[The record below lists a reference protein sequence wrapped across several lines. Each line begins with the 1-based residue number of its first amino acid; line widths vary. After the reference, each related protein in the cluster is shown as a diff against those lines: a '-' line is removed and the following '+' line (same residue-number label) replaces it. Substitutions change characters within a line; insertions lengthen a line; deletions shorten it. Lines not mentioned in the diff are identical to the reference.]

1 MTTASASFPFRVV
14 AAGLADIGRVRKHN
28 EDTILLRE
36 DLNLFLLA
44 DGAGGHE
51 AGNVAS
57 ALATT
62 TVAHYFES
70 TKKTYEET
78 ADFDSFGL
86 PASMRRLS
94 AALHRANRE
103 VLEVAVATNKRK
115 GMGTT
120 IVAVWLDARSGLL
133 HLGHV
138 GDSRCYRLRGRHLE
152 LLTQDHSLLT
162 EVLEMQPEI
171 DEAVLAKLPRHV
183 VTRALGMADTVRTT
197 LRSFEPAPGDKYL
210 LCSDGLH
217 GAVPLAHI
225 AEALEIERTPEE
237 QARLLIE
244 MAKDAGSRDNISAVV
259 IDCDPIPDILE
270 DAAHAPPSE
279 RPRQSAQIYVAD
291 DDTSPEIVVL
301 DDLGETDEVPVI
313 PADTGSPSM
322 RTAIAGFVGPM
333 RSKR

>member
-1 MTTASASFPFRVV
+1 MTSASASFPFRIV
-14 AAGLADIGRVRKHN
+14 AAGLADIGRIRKHN

-44 DGAGGHE
+44 DGAGGHD

-62 TVAHYFES
+62 TVAHYFED
-70 TKKTYEET
+70 TVAKYLEMPE
-78 ADFDSFGL
+78 FDSFGL
-86 PASMRRLS
+86 PAATRRLS
-94 AALHRANRE
+94 AALHRANSE
-103 VLEVAVATNKRK
+103 VLEVAIATNKRK

-120 IVAVWLDARSGLL
+120 IVAAWLDPRSGLF
-133 HLGHV
+133 HVGHV

-152 LLTQDHSLLT
+152 LLTQDHSLAT

-183 VTRALGMADTVRTT
+183 VTRALGMGESIRTT

-217 GAVPLAHI
+217 GALPDAQI
-225 AEALEIERTPEE
+225 AEALALERTPED

-244 MAKDAGSRDNISAVV
+244 MAKDAGSRDNISALV
-259 IDCDPIPDILE
+259 IECDPIPDVVLPR
-270 DAAHAPPSE
+270 APSE
-279 RPRQSAQIYVAD
+279 RLRTPPPIFIEIDDSA
-291 DDTSPEIVVL
+291 PEIMVL
-301 DDLGETDEVPVI
+301 DEYAADTDEVPVI
-313 PADTGSPSM
+313 PAQTGSPSM

-333 RSKR
+333 RPKR

>member
-1 MTTASASFPFRVV
+1 MTSVSASFPFRIV

-62 TVAHYFES
+62 TVAHHFES
-70 TKKTYEET
+70 TKKLYLET
-78 ADFDSFGL
+78 PYFDSFGL
-86 PASMRRLS
+86 PAAARRLS
-94 AALHRANRE
+94 AALHRANHE

-120 IVAVWLDARSGLL
+120 IVAAWLDARSGLF
-133 HLGHV
+133 HVGHV

-152 LLTQDHSLLT
+152 LLTQDHSLAT
-162 EVLEMQPEI
+162 EVLEMQPEL
-171 DEAVLAKLPRHV
+171 DETVLAKLPRHV
-183 VTRALGMADTVRTT
+183 VTRALGMAESVRTT

-217 GAVPLAHI
+217 GAVPDAQI
-225 AEALEIERTPEE
+225 AEALAIERTPEE
-237 QARLLIE
+237 QARLLIA

-259 IDCDPIPDILE
+259 IDCDPIPDIL
-270 DAAHAPPSE
+270 HAPRPSSE
-279 RPRQSAQIYVAD
+279 RPRSSTPMYVEL
-291 DDTSPEIVVL
+291 DDTGPEIVVL
-301 DDLGETDEVPVI
+301 DDLNETDEVPVI

-333 RSKR
+333 RPKR

>member
-1 MTTASASFPFRVV
+1 MTSASASFPFRIV
-14 AAGLADIGRVRKHN
+14 AAGLADIGKVRKHN

-62 TVAHYFES
+62 TVAHYFED
-70 TKKTYEET
+70 TKKKYLEVP
-78 ADFDSFGL
+78 DYDSFGL
-86 PASMRRLS
+86 PAAARRMS
-94 AALHRANRE
+94 AALHRANHE

-120 IVAVWLDARSGLL
+120 IVAVWLDPRSGLI
-133 HLGHV
+133 HIGHV

-152 LLTQDHSLLT
+152 LLTQDHSLAT

-171 DEAVLAKLPRHV
+171 EEAVLAKLPRHV
-183 VTRALGMADTVRTT
+183 VTRALGMADAVRTT

-217 GAVPLAHI
+217 GAVPDAQI
-225 AEALEIERTPEE
+225 AEALAIERTPEE

-244 MAKDAGSRDNISAVV
+244 MAKDAGSRDNISALV
-259 IDCDPIPDILE
+259 IDCDPIPAIDPGL
-270 DAAHAPPSE
+270 APPVE
-279 RPRQSAQIYVAD
+279 RPRLHTPMPLHLSD
-291 DDTSPEIVVL
+291 DESSPEIIVL
-301 DDLGETDEVPVI
+301 DDLYDTEEVPMI
-313 PADTGSPSM
+313 PAETGSPSM

-333 RSKR
+333 RPKR